1 MAERKIFP
9 RFNFVGETVISSKRR
24 NWVRRETVGTASKI
38 TMDVGIKD
46 GGNCVFVTASDFKND
61 VIKTKD
67 INENDISINWS
78 DRFDEEVVK
87 NVSGKRKFVVALDE
101 RKEFITAWDMIEYLE
116 DVLPQHQGDVCM
128 TGKFVI
134 LPGFGSAKDRVFESF
149 EVQNVYAANP
159 DDARR
164 FLLNMELYYGK
175 DSMDKSSLKENGKI
189 YISAYTPMWSRA
201 DGATKMFPIS
211 SSVVLNTSLYDLS
224 DEKDKN
230 RCNYLLRYIDTKS
243 IKAPVKMR
251 WHLEVLNGA
260 EEKKFDENCLTE
272 AQKEQIELGFATMED
287 YRPRGSIY
295 GEKIREF
302 RLTRPDVRGEYASA
316 TRPLDSGYTT
326 REFEDEIYT
335 PSVDESLADLDIKAS
350 ASAATTSKKS
360 GRIED
365 VMDIDNI
372 FD

>member
-1 MAERKIFP
+1 MAESKVFP
-9 RFNFVGETVISSKRR
+9 RFNFVGETVTSSKRR
-24 NWVRRETVGTASKI
+24 NWVQRETVGNSSKI
-38 TMDVGIKD
+38 TMNVGIKD

-67 INENDISINWS
+67 IEDNDITINWS
-78 DRFDEEVVK
+78 DRLDDDVIK

-116 DVLPQHQGDVCM
+116 DVLPHYQGDVCM

-134 LPGFGSAKDRVFESF
+134 RPGFGTAKDRLFESY
-149 EVQNVYAANP
+149 EVQNVYAAKP
-159 DDARR
+159 DDHRR

-189 YISAYTPMWSRA
+189 YVSAYTPMWSRA
-201 DGATKMFPIS
+201 DGTTKMFPVNS
-211 SSVVLNTSLYDLS
+211 SIVLNTSLYDLS
-224 DEKDKN
+224 DEKDKA

-243 IKAPVKMR
+243 AKAPVKMR
-251 WHLEVLNGA
+251 WHMEVLNGA
-260 EEKKFDENCLTE
+260 EEKKFDETCLTE
-272 AQKEQIELGFATMED
+272 AQKEQIELGFASMED
-287 YRPRGSIY
+287 YRPRGNIY
-295 GEKIREF
+295 GEKVQEF
-302 RLTRPDVRGEYASA
+302 RLLFPDLKGDYKEA
-316 TRPLDSGYTT
+316 TRPMDSGYTT

-335 PSVDESLADLDIKAS
+335 PPVDESLADLDAKAS
-350 ASAATTSKKS
+350 ASTAKSSKKS

-372 FD
+372 FG